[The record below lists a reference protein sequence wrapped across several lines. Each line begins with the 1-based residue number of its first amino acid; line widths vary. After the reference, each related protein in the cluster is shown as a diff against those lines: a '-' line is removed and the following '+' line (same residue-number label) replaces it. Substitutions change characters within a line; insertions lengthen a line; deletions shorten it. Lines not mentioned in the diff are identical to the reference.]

1 MSMCTTP
8 VERLFGRRRLWMTPC
23 VDWPPLPVRLSFSL
37 SLSGEEDENTHTIKS
52 TDKENVLPQSKPL
65 SLPLSSLFVPSSFFV
80 ELVDVSRS
88 LLASAAA
95 VVTVVGVGD
104 VDWCGRK
111 GADTGRRLAVI
122 PAEPE
127 VGDVTGEPVDPM
139 GIPALLRLLGRLTSP
154 EVLPG
159 TVAVAEVFS
168 TTVAAAVT
176 VGPASG
182 AASSNLNWTRDFQE

>member
-1 MSMCTTP
+1 M
-8 VERLFGRRRLWMTPC
+8 
-23 VDWPPLPVRLSFSL
+23 
-37 SLSGEEDENTHTIKS
+37 
-52 TDKENVLPQSKPL
+52 
-65 SLPLSSLFVPSSFFV
+65 
-80 ELVDVSRS
+80 DVSRS

-122 PAEPE
+122 PAEP

-139 GIPALLRLLGRLTSP
+139 GIPALLRLLGRLTNP
-154 EVLPG
+154 DVLPG

-182 AASSNLNWTRDFQE
+182 AASSNLNWTRDFHE

>member
-1 MSMCTTP
+1 
-8 VERLFGRRRLWMTPC
+8 MTPC

-52 TDKENVLPQSKPL
+52 TDKEKLSNPNQSPL

-139 GIPALLRLLGRLTSP
+139 GIPALLRLLGRLTNP

-182 AASSNLNWTRDFQE
+182 AASSNLN